1 MLLVV
6 FDLRILVEN
15 IFPVQSFSDDD
26 LNIIHDQYKLPF
38 SSGVAMMG
46 RCDRE
51 CHMALRDMD
60 ELLYSTS
67 RNVNFYLMN
76 DGPEVLPFSREQI
89 CFVFANRVKDPSSV

>member
-15 IFPVQSFSDDD
+15 IFLAQSFLDDD
-26 LNIIHDQYKLPF
+26 LNIIHDQCKLPF
-38 SSGVAMMG
+38 VSEVATKG

-51 CHMALRDMD
+51 CHMVLRDMD

-67 RNVNFYLMN
+67 RNDDFYQVN
-76 DGPEVLPFSREQI
+76 DRPEVLPF
-89 CFVFANRVKDPSSV
+89 